1 MGKSLLISRPVCL
14 TMVMSASEPFPKE
27 CMGCVCMDR
36 GCSRIVSAFPYQ
48 YAKRYNQ
55 GVTSCSANDFDRML
69 MKGPVRK
76 LGDYHSHT
84 FFGGEKAYDLEP
96 SPTDLDMPVGGMEA
110 IVSIRRTNRMAFS
123 IRSSGG
129 RIYGAWRN
137 FRFRIAVFR
146 KTRESYDKV
155 ALRLRG

>member
-1 MGKSLLISRPVCL
+1 
-14 TMVMSASEPFPKE
+14 MVMSASESFPKE
-27 CMGCVCMDR
+27 CMGCVCVNR
-36 GCSRIVSAFPYQ
+36 GGSRVVSAFPYQ

-55 GVTSCSANDFDRML
+55 SVTSSSSGVFDRML
-69 MKGPVRK
+69 REGPLRK

-84 FFGGEKAYDLEP
+84 FFGGEKAEELEP

-110 IVSIRRTNRMAFS
+110 IVSVRRTNRMSFS

-146 KTRESYDKV
+146 RTKKSYDLV